1 LIKSGRPSIVSI
13 TDVDVAANNVVVS
26 RGSAYG
32 LWLESNLK
40 NAQLHLT
47 AEPGLPLSRELF
59 LSDDRFDAIAGLRP
73 WLISQSETIENSRVL
88 DGKFTSVM
96 QSVGLPKK
104 EGEESEVD
112 VAVNWL
118 DSWVKEIKDGGEVAK
133 LIKEFDVVGKLSV
146 AD

>member
-1 LIKSGRPSIVSI
+1 M
-13 TDVDVAANNVVVS
+13 VVS

-133 LIKEFDVVGKLSV
+133 LIKVGE
-146 AD
+146 